1 MTIQIQLIF
10 LGLLDV
16 CFQYLWSRAELP
28 FCAFAQ
34 YFLLYVY
41 CWGGKGESCLVIN
54 PYKAVHL
61 WNGVYLVDY
70 HLPRHGL
77 NIPRRLSGPATTSQL
92 AEATVRENNHHL
104 LVPRLLWTWPWAH
117 YLSAL
122 CPRELGVGE
131 QMVAIWCQKGKN
143 LCREKNVL
151 QIPV

>member
-1 MTIQIQLIF
+1 MSVSNTF
-10 LGLLDV
+10 G
-16 CFQYLWSRAELP
+16 AEQNCLSVHLP
-28 FCAFAQ
+28 STF
-34 YFLLYVY
+34 Y
-41 CWGGKGESCLVIN
+41 CMYIVEVEKGESCLGIN

-151 QIPV
+151 QILRVPV